1 MKKIATLTIATCLAM
16 TTACSKTAPEAPAT
30 PIANTAGPAL
40 FPDAAAPITN
50 AASIVGSWV
59 DDENDT
65 YSFAADGT
73 VTGSGQVSMNGSW
86 KADGEDRYAVDL
98 NSPAG
103 LAKGV
108 ACVRSDTMAMR
119 IGDGTLTLLGRTGAN
134 GQAAAVDAS
143 VTCE

>member
-1 MKKIATLTIATCLAM
+1 MKNIAVLALTACLAM
-16 TTACSKTAPEAPAT
+16 TAACKSAPETPASDT
-30 PIANTAGPAL
+30 AAANTAIANPPPVT
-40 FPDAAAPITN
+40 PDAGP
-50 AASIVGSWV
+50 SIAGSWV

-65 YSFAADGT
+65 YTFMADGM
-73 VTGSGQVSMNGSW
+73 VSSVGQVSMNGNW

-108 ACVRSDTMAMR
+108 ACVSGDTMAMR
-119 IGDGTLTLLGRTGAN
+119 IGDGTLTLLGKVGAD
-134 GQAAAVDAS
+134 GKPAKPDVS